1 MITSVLDKHYMG
13 GAHMDIDGEALR
25 RIRERKLIT
34 QAELAEKSGITI
46 STLSRLENGLQ
57 QARISTVRK
66 LALALGVNADEILG
80 EPDEGKLAA

>member
-1 MITSVLDKHYMG
+1 
-13 GAHMDIDGEALR
+13 MDIDGEALR